1 MNEQAISQETPAKT
15 LIDRDSLIKRRY
27 REGEVTTSL
36 DRVFKIKA
44 IDPKVLLITKGT
56 GFLPA
61 FNEFLED
68 PSPTNVG
75 DPQILDFITQIV
87 ILAVTS
93 IKFVDK
99 ELEECT
105 EDETPIE
112 VIDIDEQI
120 EIFSAIM
127 ELCSTEEE
135 QTEWNFFRD
144 ELEEEPPT

>member
-1 MNEQAISQETPAKT
+1 MNDETTQKT

-27 REGEVTTSL
+27 REAEVTTSL
-36 DRVFKIKA
+36 NRSFKIKA
-44 IDPKVLLITKGT
+44 IDPKALLITKGS

-93 IKFVDK
+93 INFVDK
-99 ELEECT
+99 TLEDCK

-112 VIDIDEQI
+112 VVDIDEQI
-120 EIFSAIM
+120 EIFSAVM

-144 ELEEEPPT
+144 ELEGESETN